1 MRALGRVTAALVVAL
16 VASGI
21 GARAQRLPV
30 GIEDGAIVDRIDIVG
45 NERVSS
51 ATVLAKLSLVPGSKF
66 DGAKLAHDIKLLYR
80 NYFLD
85 VRVDSAEVA
94 PGRYALVF
102 RVKEKDFIERVI
114 CTGVVEESESEVL
127 DVVQMRRRQFVDR
140 AEVELK
146 ARQLEEWYRR
156 KGYHYVQVHSWTRPG
171 KRGGA
176 EAAFAVDE
184 GPEVSIDRIVFRGE
198 RSLDDSELET
208 VMQSDQAGVLT
219 SGTFDREVVEAD
231 CVRLQEY
238 YRERGFMDA
247 VVTLLDVV
255 MNDAKTGATV
265 VVHVDEGDA
274 YVVDEIAFE
283 GNELFTD
290 VELATG
296 LAQKVGERFDGRTVV
311 GDTLMLL
318 RRYKE
323 QAYLGVDLKDTL
335 LGAPGP
341 KLVYRLDDAR
351 VKLVYRITEGQRVR
365 IGRIELEGND
375 ITRDKVILR
384 ALTFGPGEYVNI
396 VEVERSIKRLA
407 SLGYFEAGTG
417 IVGPVWRDTGR
428 PDVKDLILRFREG
441 PTGNLRLAVGLGS
454 DSGITGLFQVTKQ
467 NFDIADWPRSLKDV
481 FGGRAFSGG
490 GQTLV
495 LSAQPGTQIS
505 QFTIRFS
512 EPYVFD
518 TPWRFDA
525 SLFRRRSIFDSF
537 ESDRSGFRLSVGRA
551 LDRDLG
557 LTDIFQVNTGYRWEK
572 VRFED
577 DSDDQDVAV
586 PPTPLRVEQTL
597 RIISLEQSI
606 LYSSWDDQ
614 LLTTKGF
621 ELWTNVQWA
630 GGPFGGN
637 QNFVKTETR
646 GEVGIPIYHSSSG
659 GIHVFGV
666 RGYFGWAEE
675 YGNTDFVPL
684 VERYFLGGQDWLRGF
699 DFQGV
704 GPRDRNGDVTG
715 GQAAWATSVEYRFPL
730 YRNQL
735 RGVLFWDSGTV
746 AERITDDSFDDIRQ
760 SLGFGFR
767 ITIPALGPTPFAIDF
782 GFPIQKEEFDET
794 RLISFS
800 MAELRF

>member
-1 MRALGRVTAALVVAL
+1 MVGVTAMRVVLLVAL
-16 VASGI
+16 AASMLG
-21 GARAQRLPV
+21 AQRLPT

-85 VRVDSAEVA
+85 VQVDSAEVG
-94 PGRYALVF
+94 PGRFALVF
-102 RVKEKDFIERVI
+102 RVKEKDFIERVTCI
-114 CTGVVEESESEVL
+114 GVVEESEKDVL

-156 KGYHYVQVHSWTRPG
+156 QGYHYVQVGSRTLPG

-176 EAAFAVDE
+176 AAVFLVDE
-184 GPEVSIDRIVFRGE
+184 GPQVSIDRIVFRGE
-198 RSLDDSELET
+198 RSLDDSELER

-219 SGTFDREVVEAD
+219 SGLFDREVVEAD

-255 MNDAKTGATV
+255 ANDDKSSVTV
-265 VVHVDEGDA
+265 VVHIDEGDA
-274 YVVDEIAFE
+274 YVVDEIVFE

-290 VELATG
+290 VELRVP
-296 LAQKVGERFDGRTVV
+296 LQQKIGERFDGRTVV
-311 GDTLMLL
+311 RDTQVLL

-323 QAYLGVDLKDTL
+323 QAYLGVDLEDTL

-341 KLVYRLDDAR
+341 QLVYRLDESK
-351 VKLVYRITEGQRVR
+351 VKLVYRIAEGKRVR
-365 IGRIELEGND
+365 IGKIELEGND

-396 VEVERSIKRLA
+396 VEVERSINRLA
-407 SLGYFEAGTG
+407 GLNYFEAGTG
-417 IVGPVWRDTGR
+417 IVGPIWRDTGR
-428 PDVKDLILRFREG
+428 PDVKDLILRFKEG
-441 PTGNLRLAVGLGS
+441 ATGNLRLAVGVGS

-537 ESDRSGFRLSVGRA
+537 ESDRSGFRLGIGRS

-557 LTDIFQVNTGYRWEK
+557 LTDVFQVNTGYRWEK

-577 DSDDQDVAV
+577 DQDDQDVAV
-586 PPTPLRVEQTL
+586 PPPPLRVEQTL
-597 RIISLEQSI
+597 RILSLEQSI
-606 LYSSWDDQ
+606 RYASWDDP

-637 QNFVKTETR
+637 QDFVKSESR
-646 GEVGIPIYHSSSG
+646 GEFGIPVYRSSSG

-684 VERYFLGGQDWLRGF
+684 VERFFLGGQDWLRGF
-699 DFQGV
+699 DFQGI

-782 GFPIQKEEFDET
+782 GFPIQKEDFDET